1 MNIPIE
7 IYIRPQCAPAQIHKA
22 EDVRIYYNGT
32 WVDFR
37 HGTIRISQDHDH
49 AYDANEED
57 LK

>member
-1 MNIPIE
+1 MNRPIE

-37 HGTIRISQDHDH
+37 NGTIRISQDHDQ
-49 AYDANEED
+49 AYDAKERD
-57 LK
+57 